1 MSNLYF
7 DDLILVIGTLAILN
21 SLFGIFTIVLIFAM
35 RLPSNFYRNVVIT
48 MTVFQTGYDLFLILF
63 FCYEGNEICIDIRGL
78 GVVVSGLGA
87 SFWSNVMIFMV
98 LHVVLTKRIFPL
110 HRYMYIISAVIGLVS
125 ILNGAFL
132 MFSGHHGQVMS
143 YQVYNFF
150 SVTSIIFNI
159 VAYGIIQYHLHRMQ
173 LDAIGGRQN
182 VNAPIKVLANRLAL
196 YPLIQAVSRFGPL
209 FYLLVSGNTLAD
221 YKDEDS
227 PSMIH
232 TIAAFSSAVTSPCAG
247 IGYFIIFLCI
257 QKGAYQEVLA
267 NFALACAPC
276 ITISR
281 QTQDGASMQTLITPL
296 NAPFSSDNATG
307 LGGRGKS
314 RAKEREREETG
325 SVEGGERPSDIFTN
339 TEDQLSQHNFR
350 NISFESSP
358 STMDYLRMYE
368 LMDDDELLREIAKH
382 GDMPPGANVVVD
394 W

>member
-7 DDLILVIGTLAILN
+7 NDLILVIGVLAILN
-21 SLFGIFTIVLIFAM
+21 SLFGVFTILLIFAM

-63 FCYEGNEICIDIRGL
+63 FCREGNEICIDIRGL

-98 LHVVLTKRIFPL
+98 LHVVLTKKIFPID
-110 HRYMYIISAVIGLVS
+110 HYMYIISTVIGFIS

-132 MFSGHHGQVMS
+132 MFSGHRGQVIS

-150 SVTSIIFNI
+150 SVSSIVFNI

-173 LDAIGGRQN
+173 LDSIGGRQN

-196 YPLIQAVSRFGPL
+196 YPLIQALSRFGPL

-247 IGYFIIFLCI
+247 IGYFVIFLCI
-257 QKGAYQEVLA
+257 QKGALDEVTSQLSSV
-267 NFALACAPC
+267 CTPC
-276 ITISR
+276 VNLSR

-296 NAPFSSDNATG
+296 NAPSSSDIIG
-307 LGGRGKS
+307 FSGKS
-314 RAKEREREETG
+314 QDRATFIYKDDTG
-325 SVEGGERPSDIFTN
+325 SVDGGGRASEALTN
-339 TEDQLSQHNFR
+339 TEDQLSQQNFR

-358 STMDYLRMYE
+358 SAIDYLRMYE

-382 GDMPPGANVVVD
+382 GDLPSGAQLGG